1 MPANGLL
8 VRLPTGRPL
17 GVVLVGGRDTL
28 GDKLILDGGRR
39 RCACAIDLLGC
50 HGQSKGVV
58 DGLDDAKRV
67 LCWQKRHIVCAERD
81 IGMTEELYVHA
92 SRFS

>member
-28 GDKLILDGGRR
+28 GDKVILDGGRW
-39 RCACAIDLLGC
+39 RCACAINLLGC
-50 HGQSKGVV
+50 HGQIKGGV
-58 DGLDDAKRV
+58 DDAKEV
-67 LCWQKRHIVCAERD
+67 LC
-81 IGMTEELYVHA
+81 
-92 SRFS
+92 